1 MNNSR
6 PTALA
11 RGLERFFGD
20 YLTSQRGMSLH
31 TIHSYRD
38 AILLYLRHAAM
49 QANTSI
55 ERLDLEHF
63 TAHTV
68 TTFLAHLE
76 RDRGNSIRTRNTRL
90 AALHTLARYL
100 ATQHPERLAE
110 LQRVLGIPF
119 KRGGRNAPLEYLE
132 QHEIKALLDSVD
144 RATHWG
150 QRDYALL
157 ALMFNTGARV
167 QEIVDLRRR
176 DVRNNAPHQVRLN
189 GKGKKIRTCPIW
201 PSTATLLTEL
211 AHHANPDNDSEAF
224 IFTNRRGG
232 HLTRFGVRYIL
243 QKYVKACTT
252 SVDTLLDKSIHP
264 HTLRHTTAIHLLKA
278 GVDFATIGQWLG
290 HATLNTTMTY
300 ARADLDTK
308 RQALT
313 QVFPEHLETNA
324 GPLAGPPPTLSDWL
338 KKL

>member
-1 MNNSR
+1 MNKSR
-6 PTALA
+6 PTTLA

-20 YLTSQRGMSLH
+20 YLTTQRGMSRH

-38 AILLYLRHAAM
+38 AILLYLRHAAE
-49 QANTSI
+49 QANTSV
-55 ERLDLEHF
+55 ERLDLDHF
-63 TAHTV
+63 TAHRVTV
-68 TTFLAHLE
+68 FLAHLE
-76 RDRGNSIRTRNTRL
+76 HDRGNSIRTRNARL

-110 LQRVLGIPF
+110 LQRVLGVPF

-132 QHEIKALLDSVD
+132 QNEIKALLDSVD
-144 RATHWG
+144 RTTRWG
-150 QRDYALL
+150 QRDYVLL

-167 QEIVDLRRR
+167 QEIVDLRRC
-176 DVRNNAPHQVRLN
+176 DVRTDAPHQVRLN
-189 GKGKKIRTCPIW
+189 GKGNKIRTCPIW
-201 PSTATLLTEL
+201 PSTAALLKEL
-211 AHHANPDNDSEAF
+211 AECSNLDTDGEAF

-232 HLTRFGVRYIL
+232 QLTRFGVRYIL
-243 QKYVKACTT
+243 QKYVRACTS
-252 SVDTLLDKSIHP
+252 SVDTLHDKSIHP

-278 GVDFATIGQWLG
+278 GVDFATISQWLG

-313 QVFPEHLETNA
+313 QVFPEHLGTNA
-324 GPLAGPPPTLSDWL
+324 GPPAGPPPNLSDWL